1 MTNPRHQAVLQ
12 LVALIVNL
20 TGAIASL
27 TLMFMVGRRNESR
40 ILMLLFTLWVLAPY
54 VALFMANLV
63 SKRWAAST
71 QVALHI
77 VMLIVTAGSV
87 VIYAVVAIGP
97 PRPQPAFWFLI
108 VPPASLLLA
117 AIAVALT
124 ACIAGG
130 LLRRRSGGV

>member
-1 MTNPRHQAVLQ
+1 MTKPRHTAVLQ
-12 LVALIVNL
+12 LIALLVL
-20 TGAIASL
+20 LADAITSL

-54 VALFMANLV
+54 VALTMANLV
-63 SKRWAAST
+63 SQRWAANT
-71 QVALHI
+71 QAALHI
-77 VMLIVTAGSV
+77 MMLIVSVGTAA
-87 VIYAVVAIGP
+87 IYAVVAMGP

-124 ACIAGG
+124 ACMA
-130 LLRRRSGGV
+130 SKPSNHT